1 MNSLILYLESGG
13 ESMSRK
19 KWYCILLILEAIL
32 YLVSYGSSLV
42 VSYSSQNLNENT
54 SLFTVSSIFSIWNGM
69 IICWVI
75 WRIMKQR
82 LNVEGLIAVLL
93 LSITQLLMFFLPP
106 FSPTNLMNISF
117 VLNIICLIWIWLLI
131 KNVEMREL
139 LNNWKS
145 KDGWKSSIA
154 YLALF
159 VASTNISPLFSPL
172 FILIGM
178 DRTSSDIYAST
189 LQYTVM
195 ELMFLLLINV
205 MITSTSDKLQ
215 KVFSLLIVLSS
226 LVEIGVVYS
235 FISRIS
241 FYGLFYLLLSIYIVC
256 RVFGLFEKVA
266 DSWESKVKVQ
276 DLSSFET
283 KPEMEYP
290 QVEGEIDV
298 NDQLN
303 AEIRSNNDK
312 ENSPKRIILQSSWLW
327 SALIIAVCH
336 LGIIIFPLFLGN
348 PMYLLILYI
357 GAIHYICFMIATILL
372 FIGMRKGSKGLL
384 NAAAI
389 LFVISIIGTPD
400 TYWIVPNSLSFIL
413 GVLVFI
419 GTILFKNGD

>member
-1 MNSLILYLESGG
+1 
-13 ESMSRK
+13 MSRK
-19 KWYCILLILEAIL
+19 KWYGILLILEAIL

-42 VSYSSQNLNENT
+42 VSYNAQNLNGDIPLIT
-54 SLFTVSSIFSIWNGM
+54 TSSIFSIWNGM

-93 LSITQLLMFFLPP
+93 LSIIQLLMLVLPS

-117 VLNIICLIWIWLLI
+117 LLNIICLIWICLLI

-145 KDGWKSSIA
+145 KDSWKSSIA
-154 YLALF
+154 YLVLF
-159 VASTNISPLFSPL
+159 VASTNISPL

-178 DRTSSDIYAST
+178 DRTSDIYAFT
-189 LQYTVM
+189 LRYIVM

-205 MITSTSDKLQ
+205 MITNTSEKLQ
-215 KVFSLLIVLSS
+215 KVFSLLLILYS
-226 LVEIGVVYS
+226 LVEIGAVYS
-235 FISRIS
+235 FITRIS
-241 FYGLFYLLLSIYIVC
+241 FYGLFYLLLSIYIAC

-276 DLSSFET
+276 DLSSIET
-283 KPEMEYP
+283 KSEMENS

-336 LGIIIFPLFLGN
+336 LGIMIFPLFLGN

-357 GAIHYICFMIATILL
+357 GAIHYICFMIATFIL
-372 FIGMRKGSKGLL
+372 FIAMRNGNVGLL
-384 NAAAI
+384 NTSAV
-389 LFVISIIGTPD
+389 LFIVSIIGTLDP
-400 TYWIVPNSLSFIL
+400 YWTGPNILSLVL

-419 GTILFKNGD
+419 GGIFPKNLNKE

>member
-1 MNSLILYLESGG
+1 
-13 ESMSRK
+13 MSRK
-19 KWYCILLILEAIL
+19 KWYGILLILEAIL

-42 VSYSSQNLNENT
+42 ESYNAQNLNGDIP
-54 SLFTVSSIFSIWNGM
+54 LFTVSSIFSIWNGM

-82 LNVEGLIAVLL
+82 LNVEGLIAALL

-154 YLALF
+154 YLVLF
-159 VASTNISPLFSPL
+159 VASTNISPLFIL
-172 FILIGM
+172 FGM
-178 DRTSSDIYAST
+178 DRTSVIYAFT

-195 ELMFLLLINV
+195 ESMFLLLINV

-215 KVFSLLIVLSS
+215 KVFSLLLILSS

-256 RVFGLFEKVA
+256 RVFGLLEKVA

-276 DLSSFET
+276 DLSSIET
-283 KPEMEYP
+283 KSEMENS

-298 NDQLN
+298 NDLLN
-303 AEIRSNNDK
+303 ADIQSNNDK
-312 ENSPKRIILQSSWLW
+312 ENSPKRIILHSSWLW

-336 LGIIIFPLFLGN
+336 LGIMIFPLFLGN
-348 PMYLLILYI
+348 PMYLLILFI
-357 GAIHYICFMIATILL
+357 GAVHYTCFIIATFIL
-372 FIGMRKGSKGLL
+372 FIAMRNGNEGLL
-384 NAAAI
+384 NASAV
-389 LFVISIIGTPD
+389 LFIVSIIGTLDP
-400 TYWIVPNSLSFIL
+400 YWTGPNILSLVL

-419 GTILFKNGD
+419 GGIFPKNLNKE

>member
-19 KWYCILLILEAIL
+19 KWYVILLTLEAIL

-42 VSYSSQNLNENT
+42 VSYSSRNLNGNT
-54 SLFTVSSIFSIWNGM
+54 PLFTASSIFSIWNGM
-69 IICWVI
+69 IICWLI

-106 FSPTNLMNISF
+106 FSPTNLLNISF

-131 KNVEMREL
+131 KNIEMREL

-154 YLALF
+154 YLVIF
-159 VASTNISPLFSPL
+159 VASTNISPL

-178 DRTSSDIYAST
+178 DRTSDIYAFT
-189 LQYTVM
+189 LRYTVM

-215 KVFSLLIVLSS
+215 KVFSLLLILSS

-256 RVFGLFEKVA
+256 RVFGLFDKVA

-276 DLSSFET
+276 DLSSIET

-336 LGIIIFPLFLGN
+336 LGIMIFPLFLGN

-400 TYWIVPNSLSFIL
+400 TYWIGPNILSFIL

>member
-1 MNSLILYLESGG
+1 
-13 ESMSRK
+13 MSRK
-19 KWYCILLILEAIL
+19 KWYGILLILEAIL
-32 YLVSYGSSLV
+32 YLVSYGSSIV
-42 VSYSSQNLNENT
+42 VNYSSQSLNENT
-54 SLFTVSSIFSIWNGM
+54 PLFTVSSIFSIWNGM

-75 WRIMKQR
+75 WRIMNQR
-82 LNVEGLIAVLL
+82 LNVEGLIAALL

-117 VLNIICLIWIWLLI
+117 VLNIICLIWICLLI

-154 YLALF
+154 YLVLF
-159 VASTNISPLFSPL
+159 VSSTNISPL

-178 DRTSSDIYAST
+178 DRTSDIYAFT
-189 LQYTVM
+189 LRYTVM

-215 KVFSLLIVLSS
+215 KVFSLLIILSS

-256 RVFGLFEKVA
+256 RVFGLFDKVA
-266 DSWESKVKVQ
+266 ASWESKVKVQ
-276 DLSSFET
+276 DLSSIET
-283 KPEMEYP
+283 KPEMAYS
-290 QVEGEIDV
+290 QVEGDIDV

-312 ENSPKRIILQSSWLW
+312 ENSPKRIILHSSWLW

-336 LGIIIFPLFLGN
+336 LGIMIFPLFLGN

-372 FIGMRKGSKGLL
+372 FIGMRKGSKGFL

-400 TYWIVPNSLSFIL
+400 PYWMGPNILSFIL

-419 GTILFKNGD
+419 GTILLKMETD

>member
-1 MNSLILYLESGG
+1 
-13 ESMSRK
+13 MSRK
-19 KWYCILLILEAIL
+19 KWYGILLILEAIL
-32 YLVSYGSSLV
+32 YLVSYGSSIV
-42 VSYSSQNLNENT
+42 VNYSSQNLNGNT
-54 SLFTVSSIFSIWNGM
+54 PLITTSSIFSIWNGM

-82 LNVEGLIAVLL
+82 LNVEGLIAVFL
-93 LSITQLLMFFLPP
+93 LSITQQLMFVLPP
-106 FSPTNLMNISF
+106 FSPTDLMNISF
-117 VLNIICLIWIWLLI
+117 VLNIICLIWICLLI

-154 YLALF
+154 YLVLF
-159 VASTNISPLFSPL
+159 VASTNISPLFIL
-172 FILIGM
+172 FGM
-178 DRTSSDIYAST
+178 DRTSDIYAFT
-189 LQYTVM
+189 LRYSVM
-195 ELMFLLLINV
+195 ELMLLLLINV
-205 MITSTSDKLQ
+205 MITSTSEKLQ
-215 KVFSLLIVLSS
+215 KVFSLLLILSS
-226 LVEIGVVYS
+226 LVVIGAVYS
-235 FISRIS
+235 FITRIS
-241 FYGLFYLLLSIYIVC
+241 FYGLFYLLLSIYIAC

-276 DLSSFET
+276 DLSSIET

-290 QVEGEIDV
+290 QVEGDIDV
-298 NDQLN
+298 HDQLN
-303 AEIRSNNDK
+303 ADIQSNNDK
-312 ENSPKRIILQSSWLW
+312 ENSPKRIILHSSWLW

-336 LGIIIFPLFLGN
+336 LGIMIFPLFLGN

-400 TYWIVPNSLSFIL
+400 TYWIGPNILSFIL

>member
-1 MNSLILYLESGG
+1 
-13 ESMSRK
+13 MSRK
-19 KWYCILLILEAIL
+19 KWYGILLILEAIL

-42 VSYSSQNLNENT
+42 ESYNAQNLNGDIPLIT
-54 SLFTVSSIFSIWNGM
+54 TSSIFSIWNGM

-106 FSPTNLMNISF
+106 FSPTNLLNISF

-145 KDGWKSSIA
+145 KDSWKSSIA
-154 YLALF
+154 YLVLF
-159 VASTNISPLFSPL
+159 VASTNISPL

-178 DRTSSDIYAST
+178 DRTSDIYAFT
-189 LQYTVM
+189 LRYTVM
-195 ELMFLLLINV
+195 ELMFILLINV

-215 KVFSLLIVLSS
+215 KVFSLLIILSS

-256 RVFGLFEKVA
+256 RVFGLFDKVA

-276 DLSSFET
+276 DLSSIET
-283 KPEMEYP
+283 KSEMENS

-298 NDQLN
+298 NDLLN
-303 AEIRSNNDK
+303 ADIQSNNDK

-336 LGIIIFPLFLGN
+336 LGIMIFPLFLGN

-400 TYWIVPNSLSFIL
+400 TYWIGPNILSFIL

>member
-1 MNSLILYLESGG
+1 
-13 ESMSRK
+13 MSRK
-19 KWYCILLILEAIL
+19 TWYYILLILEAIL

-42 VSYSSQNLNENT
+42 VSYSSRNLNGNT
-54 SLFTVSSIFSIWNGM
+54 PLFTASSIFSIWNGM

-93 LSITQLLMFFLPP
+93 LSITQLLMYFLPP
-106 FSPTNLMNISF
+106 FSLTNLMNISF
-117 VLNIICLIWIWLLI
+117 VLNIICLIWICLLI

-154 YLALF
+154 YLVLF
-159 VASTNISPLFSPL
+159 VASTNISPL

-178 DRTSSDIYAST
+178 DRTSDIYAFT
-189 LQYTVM
+189 LRYSVM

-205 MITSTSDKLQ
+205 MITSTSEKLQ
-215 KVFSLLIVLSS
+215 KVFSLLLILSS
-226 LVEIGVVYS
+226 LVEIGAVYS
-235 FISRIS
+235 FITRIS
-241 FYGLFYLLLSIYIVC
+241 FYGLFYLLLSIYIAC

-276 DLSSFET
+276 DLSSIET
-283 KPEMEYP
+283 KSEMENS

-336 LGIIIFPLFLGN
+336 LGIMIFPLFLGN

-400 TYWIVPNSLSFIL
+400 TYWIGPNILSFIL

>member
-1 MNSLILYLESGG
+1 
-13 ESMSRK
+13 MSRK
-19 KWYCILLILEAIL
+19 KWYYILLILEAIL

-42 VSYSSQNLNENT
+42 ESYNAQNLNENIP
-54 SLFTVSSIFSIWNGM
+54 LFNASSIFSIWNGM

-75 WRIMKQR
+75 LRIMKQR

-106 FSPTNLMNISF
+106 FSPTNLLNISF

-154 YLALF
+154 YLVLF
-159 VASTNISPLFSPL
+159 VASTNISPL

-178 DRTSSDIYAST
+178 DRTSDIYAFT
-189 LQYTVM
+189 LRYTVM

-215 KVFSLLIVLSS
+215 KVFSLLIILSS

-256 RVFGLFEKVA
+256 RVFGLFDRVA

-276 DLSSFET
+276 DLSSIET
-283 KPEMEYP
+283 KPEMADS

-303 AEIRSNNDK
+303 ADIQSNNDK

-336 LGIIIFPLFLGN
+336 LGIMIFPLFLGN

-400 TYWIVPNSLSFIL
+400 TYWIGPNILSFIL

-419 GTILFKNGD
+419 GTILFKNED

>member
-1 MNSLILYLESGG
+1 
-13 ESMSRK
+13 MSRK

-42 VSYSSQNLNENT
+42 ESYNAQNLNGNT
-54 SLFTVSSIFSIWNGM
+54 PLITTSSIFSIWNGM
-69 IICWVI
+69 IICWVV

-82 LNVEGLIAVLL
+82 LNVEGLLGVLL

-106 FSPTNLMNISF
+106 FSPTNLMDISF
-117 VLNIICLIWIWLLI
+117 MLNIICLIWIWLLI

-159 VASTNISPLFSPL
+159 VASTSISPL

-178 DRTSSDIYAST
+178 DRTSDIYAFT
-189 LQYTVM
+189 LRYTVM

-226 LVEIGVVYS
+226 LVEIGVVYF

-241 FYGLFYLLLSIYIVC
+241 FYSLFYLLLSIYIVC

-276 DLSSFET
+276 DVSSIET
-283 KPEMEYP
+283 KPEIEYP

-336 LGIIIFPLFLGN
+336 LGIMIFPLFLGN

-400 TYWIVPNSLSFIL
+400 TYWIGPNILSFIL

>member
-1 MNSLILYLESGG
+1 
-13 ESMSRK
+13 MSRK
-19 KWYCILLILEAIL
+19 KWYYILLILEAIL

-42 VSYSSQNLNENT
+42 ESYNAQNLNENVP
-54 SLFTVSSIFSIWNGM
+54 LFNASSIFSIWNGM
-69 IICWVI
+69 IICWLI

-106 FSPTNLMNISF
+106 FSLTNLMNISF
-117 VLNIICLIWIWLLI
+117 VLNIICLIWICLLI

-139 LNNWKS
+139 LNDWKS

-154 YLALF
+154 YLVLF
-159 VASTNISPLFSPL
+159 VASTNISPL

-178 DRTSSDIYAST
+178 DRTSDIYAFT
-189 LQYTVM
+189 LRYTVM
-195 ELMFLLLINV
+195 ELMFILLINV

-215 KVFSLLIVLSS
+215 KVFSLLIILSS

-256 RVFGLFEKVA
+256 RVFGLLEKVA

-276 DLSSFET
+276 DVSSIET
-283 KPEMEYP
+283 KPEMESP

-303 AEIRSNNDK
+303 TEKPLNTDE
-312 ENSPKRIILQSSWLW
+312 ENLPKRIILQSSWLW

-336 LGIIIFPLFLGN
+336 LGIMIFPLFLGN

-384 NAAAI
+384 NASAV
-389 LFVISIIGTPD
+389 LFIVSIIGTLDP
-400 TYWIVPNSLSFIL
+400 YWTGPNILSLVL

>member
-1 MNSLILYLESGG
+1 
-13 ESMSRK
+13 MSRK
-19 KWYCILLILEAIL
+19 KWYVILLILEAVL

-42 VSYSSQNLNENT
+42 ESYNAQNLNENIP
-54 SLFTVSSIFSIWNGM
+54 LFNASSIFSIWNGM

-106 FSPTNLMNISF
+106 FSPTNLLNISF

-131 KNVEMREL
+131 KNIEMREL

-154 YLALF
+154 YLVLF
-159 VASTNISPLFSPL
+159 VASTNISPL

-178 DRTSSDIYAST
+178 DRTSDIYAFT
-189 LQYTVM
+189 LRYIVM

-205 MITSTSDKLQ
+205 MITSTSEKLQ
-215 KVFSLLIVLSS
+215 KVFSLLLILSS

-266 DSWESKVKVQ
+266 DNWESKVKVQ
-276 DLSSFET
+276 DLSSIET
-283 KPEMEYP
+283 KPEMADS

-303 AEIRSNNDK
+303 ADIQSNNDK

-336 LGIIIFPLFLGN
+336 LGIMIFPLFLGN
-348 PMYLLILYI
+348 PIYLLILYI

-400 TYWIVPNSLSFIL
+400 TYWIGPNILSFIL

>member
-1 MNSLILYLESGG
+1 MNSLILFLESGG

-19 KWYCILLILEAIL
+19 KWYVILLILEAVL

-42 VSYSSQNLNENT
+42 ESYNAQNLNGNIP
-54 SLFTVSSIFSIWNGM
+54 LFNASSIFSIWNGM
-69 IICWVI
+69 IICWLI
-75 WRIMKQR
+75 WRTMKQR

-106 FSPTNLMNISF
+106 FSPTNLLNISF
-117 VLNIICLIWIWLLI
+117 VLNIISLIWIWLLI

-145 KDGWKSSIA
+145 KDDWKSSIA
-154 YLALF
+154 YLVLF
-159 VASTNISPLFSPL
+159 VASTNISPL

-178 DRTSSDIYAST
+178 DRTSDIYAFT
-189 LQYTVM
+189 LRYIVM

-215 KVFSLLIVLSS
+215 KVFSLLIILSS

-256 RVFGLFEKVA
+256 RVFGLLEKVA

-276 DLSSFET
+276 DLSSIET
-283 KPEMEYP
+283 KPEMADS

-303 AEIRSNNDK
+303 ADIQSNNDK

-336 LGIIIFPLFLGN
+336 LGIMIFPLFLGN

-384 NAAAI
+384 NVAAI
-389 LFVISIIGTPD
+389 LFVISIIGTLDP
-400 TYWIVPNSLSFIL
+400 YWTGPNILSLVL

-419 GTILFKNGD
+419 GTILFKNED

>member
-1 MNSLILYLESGG
+1 
-13 ESMSRK
+13 MSRK
-19 KWYCILLILEAIL
+19 KWYGILLILEAIL
-32 YLVSYGSSLV
+32 YLVSYGSSIV
-42 VSYSSQNLNENT
+42 VNYSSQSLNENT
-54 SLFTVSSIFSIWNGM
+54 PLFTVSSIFSIWNGM

-75 WRIMKQR
+75 WRIMNQR

-93 LSITQLLMFFLPP
+93 LSITQQLMFVLPP

-117 VLNIICLIWIWLLI
+117 VLNIICLIWICLLI

-154 YLALF
+154 YLVLF
-159 VASTNISPLFSPL
+159 VASTNISPLFIL
-172 FILIGM
+172 FGM
-178 DRTSSDIYAST
+178 DRTSDIYAFT

-195 ELMFLLLINV
+195 ESMFLLLINV

-215 KVFSLLIVLSS
+215 KVFSLLLILSS

-256 RVFGLFEKVA
+256 RVFGLLEKVA

-276 DLSSFET
+276 DLSSIET
-283 KPEMEYP
+283 KPEMADS

-303 AEIRSNNDK
+303 ADIQSNNDK
-312 ENSPKRIILQSSWLW
+312 ENSPKRIILHSSWLW

-336 LGIIIFPLFLGN
+336 LGIMIFPLFLGN

-400 TYWIVPNSLSFIL
+400 TYWIGPNILSFIL

>member
-1 MNSLILYLESGG
+1 
-13 ESMSRK
+13 MSRK
-19 KWYCILLILEAIL
+19 KWYYILLILEAIL

-42 VSYSSQNLNENT
+42 VSYSSRNLNGNT
-54 SLFTVSSIFSIWNGM
+54 PLFTVSSIFSIWNGM

-106 FSPTNLMNISF
+106 FSPTNLLNISF

-154 YLALF
+154 YLVLF
-159 VASTNISPLFSPL
+159 VASTNISPL

-178 DRTSSDIYAST
+178 DRTSDIYAFT
-189 LQYTVM
+189 LRYTVM

-215 KVFSLLIVLSS
+215 KVFSLLIILSS

-256 RVFGLFEKVA
+256 RVFGLFDRVA

-276 DLSSFET
+276 DLSSIET
-283 KPEMEYP
+283 KPEMADS

-336 LGIIIFPLFLGN
+336 LGIMIFPLFLGN

-400 TYWIVPNSLSFIL
+400 TYWIGPNILSFIL

>member
-1 MNSLILYLESGG
+1 
-13 ESMSRK
+13 MSRK
-19 KWYCILLILEAIL
+19 KWYVILLILEAVL

-42 VSYSSQNLNENT
+42 ESYNAQNLNENIP
-54 SLFTVSSIFSIWNGM
+54 LFNASSIFSIWNGM
-69 IICWVI
+69 IICWLI

-106 FSPTNLMNISF
+106 FSPTNLLNISF

-131 KNVEMREL
+131 KNIEMREL

-154 YLALF
+154 YLVLF
-159 VASTNISPLFSPL
+159 VASTNISPL

-178 DRTSSDIYAST
+178 DRTSDIYAFT
-189 LQYTVM
+189 QRYAVM

-215 KVFSLLIVLSS
+215 KIFSLLIVLSS

-241 FYGLFYLLLSIYIVC
+241 FYGLFCLLLSIYIVC
-256 RVFGLFEKVA
+256 RVFGLFDKVA

-276 DLSSFET
+276 DLSSIET

-336 LGIIIFPLFLGN
+336 LGIMIFPLFLGN

-389 LFVISIIGTPD
+389 SFIISIIGTLDP
-400 TYWIVPNSLSFIL
+400 YWTGPNILSLVL

-419 GTILFKNGD
+419 GGILFKNGD

>member
-1 MNSLILYLESGG
+1 
-13 ESMSRK
+13 MSRK
-19 KWYCILLILEAIL
+19 KWYGILLILEAIL
-32 YLVSYGSSLV
+32 YLVSYGSSIV
-42 VSYSSQNLNENT
+42 VNYSSQNLNGNT
-54 SLFTVSSIFSIWNGM
+54 PLITTSSIFSIWNGM

-82 LNVEGLIAVLL
+82 LNVEGLIAVFL
-93 LSITQLLMFFLPP
+93 LSITQQLMFVLPP
-106 FSPTNLMNISF
+106 FSPTDLMNISF
-117 VLNIICLIWIWLLI
+117 VLNIICLIWICLLI

-154 YLALF
+154 YLVLF
-159 VASTNISPLFSPL
+159 VASTNISPLFIL
-172 FILIGM
+172 FGM
-178 DRTSSDIYAST
+178 DRTSDIYAFT
-189 LQYTVM
+189 LRYSVM
-195 ELMFLLLINV
+195 ELMLLLLINV
-205 MITSTSDKLQ
+205 MITSTSEKLQ
-215 KVFSLLIVLSS
+215 KVFSLLLILSS
-226 LVEIGVVYS
+226 LVEIGIVYS

-256 RVFGLFEKVA
+256 RVFGLLEKVA
-266 DSWESKVKVQ
+266 DGWESKVKVQ
-276 DLSSFET
+276 DLSSIET

-290 QVEGEIDV
+290 QVEGDIDV
-298 NDQLN
+298 HDQLN
-303 AEIRSNNDK
+303 ADIRSNNDE
-312 ENSPKRIILQSSWLW
+312 ENSPKRIILQSPWLW

-336 LGIIIFPLFLGN
+336 LGIMIFPLFLGN

-400 TYWIVPNSLSFIL
+400 PYWMGPNILSFIL

>member
-1 MNSLILYLESGG
+1 
-13 ESMSRK
+13 MSRK
-19 KWYCILLILEAIL
+19 KWYGILLILEAIL

-42 VSYSSQNLNENT
+42 ESYDVQNLNGNT
-54 SLFTVSSIFSIWNGM
+54 PLITTSSIFSIWNGM

-75 WRIMKQR
+75 WRIMNQR
-82 LNVEGLIAVLL
+82 LNVEGLIAALL
-93 LSITQLLMFFLPP
+93 LSITQLLMFVLPP

-117 VLNIICLIWIWLLI
+117 LLNIICLIWICLLI

-154 YLALF
+154 YLVLF
-159 VASTNISPLFSPL
+159 VASTNISPLFIL
-172 FILIGM
+172 FGM
-178 DRTSSDIYAST
+178 DRTSDIYAFT
-189 LQYTVM
+189 LRYILM
-195 ELMFLLLINV
+195 ELIILLLINV
-205 MITSTSDKLQ
+205 MITSTSEKLQ
-215 KVFSLLIVLSS
+215 KVFSLLLILSS
-226 LVEIGVVYS
+226 LVVIGAVYS

-256 RVFGLFEKVA
+256 RVFGLLEKVA
-266 DSWESKVKVQ
+266 DGWESKVKVQ
-276 DLSSFET
+276 DLSSIET

-290 QVEGEIDV
+290 QVEGDIDV
-298 NDQLN
+298 HDQLN
-303 AEIRSNNDK
+303 ADIRSNNDE
-312 ENSPKRIILQSSWLW
+312 ENSPKRIILHSSWLW

-336 LGIIIFPLFLGN
+336 LGIMVFPLFLGN

-400 TYWIVPNSLSFIL
+400 PYWMGPNILSFIL

-419 GTILFKNGD
+419 GGILFKNGD

>member
-1 MNSLILYLESGG
+1 MNSLILFLESGG

-19 KWYCILLILEAIL
+19 KWYVILLILEAVL

-42 VSYSSQNLNENT
+42 ESYNAQNLNGNIP
-54 SLFTVSSIFSIWNGM
+54 LFNASSIFSIWNGM
-69 IICWVI
+69 IICWLI
-75 WRIMKQR
+75 WRTMKQR

-106 FSPTNLMNISF
+106 FSPTNLLNISF
-117 VLNIICLIWIWLLI
+117 VLNIISLIWIWLLI

-154 YLALF
+154 YLVLF
-159 VASTNISPLFSPL
+159 VASTNISPL

-178 DRTSSDIYAST
+178 DRTSDIYAFT
-189 LQYTVM
+189 LRYILM

-215 KVFSLLIVLSS
+215 KVFSLLIILSS

-266 DSWESKVKVQ
+266 DNWESKVKVQ
-276 DLSSFET
+276 DLSSIET
-283 KPEMEYP
+283 KPEMADS

-303 AEIRSNNDK
+303 ADIQSNNDK

-336 LGIIIFPLFLGN
+336 LGIMIFPLFLGN

-384 NAAAI
+384 NVAAI
-389 LFVISIIGTPD
+389 LFVISIIGTLDP
-400 TYWIVPNSLSFIL
+400 YWTGPNILSLVL

-419 GTILFKNGD
+419 GTILFKNED

>member
-1 MNSLILYLESGG
+1 
-13 ESMSRK
+13 MSRK

-42 VSYSSQNLNENT
+42 ESYNAQNLNGDIPLIT
-54 SLFTVSSIFSIWNGM
+54 TSSIFSIWNGM

-82 LNVEGLIAVLL
+82 LNVEGLIAVFL

-106 FSPTNLMNISF
+106 FSPTNLLNISF

-131 KNVEMREL
+131 KNIEMREL

-154 YLALF
+154 YLVLF
-159 VASTNISPLFSPL
+159 VASTNISPLFIL
-172 FILIGM
+172 FGM
-178 DRTSSDIYAST
+178 DRTSDIYAFT
-189 LQYTVM
+189 LRYTVM

-215 KVFSLLIVLSS
+215 KVFSLLIILSS
-226 LVEIGVVYS
+226 LIEIGVVYS

-256 RVFGLFEKVA
+256 RVFGLLEKVA

-276 DLSSFET
+276 DLSSIET
-283 KPEMEYP
+283 KPEMADS

-303 AEIRSNNDK
+303 ADIQSNNDK

-336 LGIIIFPLFLGN
+336 LGIMIFPLFLGN

-400 TYWIVPNSLSFIL
+400 TYWIGPNILSFIL

-419 GTILFKNGD
+419 GTILFKNGDLLK

>member
-1 MNSLILYLESGG
+1 
-13 ESMSRK
+13 MSRK
-19 KWYCILLILEAIL
+19 KWYGILLILEAIL
-32 YLVSYGSSLV
+32 YLVSYGSSIV
-42 VSYSSQNLNENT
+42 VNYSSQNLNGNT
-54 SLFTVSSIFSIWNGM
+54 PLFTVSSIFSIWNGM

-106 FSPTNLMNISF
+106 FSSINLLNISF
-117 VLNIICLIWIWLLI
+117 VLNIICLIWICLLI

-154 YLALF
+154 YLVLF
-159 VASTNISPLFSPL
+159 VASTNISPL

-178 DRTSSDIYAST
+178 DRTSDIYAFT
-189 LQYTVM
+189 LRYSVM

-205 MITSTSDKLQ
+205 MITSTSEKLQ
-215 KVFSLLIVLSS
+215 KVFSLLLILSS
-226 LVEIGVVYS
+226 LVEIGIVYS

-241 FYGLFYLLLSIYIVC
+241 FYGLFYLLLSMYIAC
-256 RVFGLFEKVA
+256 RVFSLLEKVA
-266 DSWESKVKVQ
+266 ASWESKVKVQ
-276 DLSSFET
+276 DLSSIET

-290 QVEGEIDV
+290 QVEGDIDV
-298 NDQLN
+298 HDQLN
-303 AEIRSNNDK
+303 ADIRSNNDE
-312 ENSPKRIILQSSWLW
+312 ENSPKRIILHSSWLW

-336 LGIIIFPLFLGN
+336 LGIMVFPLFLGN

-400 TYWIVPNSLSFIL
+400 PYWMGPNILSFIL

-419 GTILFKNGD
+419 GGILFKNGD

>member
-1 MNSLILYLESGG
+1 
-13 ESMSRK
+13 MSRK
-19 KWYCILLILEAIL
+19 KWYGILLILEAIL

-42 VSYSSQNLNENT
+42 VSYNAQNLNGDIPLIT
-54 SLFTVSSIFSIWNGM
+54 TSSIFSIWNGM

-93 LSITQLLMFFLPP
+93 LSIIQLLMLVLPS

-117 VLNIICLIWIWLLI
+117 LLNIICLIWICLLI

-145 KDGWKSSIA
+145 KDSWKSSIA
-154 YLALF
+154 YLVLF
-159 VASTNISPLFSPL
+159 VASTNISPL

-178 DRTSSDIYAST
+178 DRTSDIYAFT
-189 LQYTVM
+189 LRYSVM

-205 MITSTSDKLQ
+205 MITNTSEKLQ
-215 KVFSLLIVLSS
+215 KVFSLLLILYS
-226 LVEIGVVYS
+226 LVEIGAVYS
-235 FISRIS
+235 FITRIS
-241 FYGLFYLLLSIYIVC
+241 FYGLFYLLLSIYIAC

-266 DSWESKVKVQ
+266 ASWESKVKVQ
-276 DLSSFET
+276 DLSSIET
-283 KPEMEYP
+283 KSEMENS

-312 ENSPKRIILQSSWLW
+312 ENSPKRIIFQSSWLW

-336 LGIIIFPLFLGN
+336 LGIMIFPLFLAN

-384 NAAAI
+384 NVAAI
-389 LFVISIIGTPD
+389 LFVISIIGTLDP
-400 TYWIVPNSLSFIL
+400 YWTGPNILSFIL

-419 GTILFKNGD
+419 GTILFKNED

>member
-1 MNSLILYLESGG
+1 
-13 ESMSRK
+13 MSRK

-42 VSYSSQNLNENT
+42 ESYNAQNLNGNT
-54 SLFTVSSIFSIWNGM
+54 PLFNASSIFSIWNGM
-69 IICWVI
+69 IICWLI

-82 LNVEGLIAVLL
+82 LNVEGLIAALL

-117 VLNIICLIWIWLLI
+117 VLNIICLIWICLLI

-145 KDGWKSSIA
+145 EDSWKSSIA
-154 YLALF
+154 YLVLF
-159 VASTNISPLFSPL
+159 VASTNISPL

-178 DRTSSDIYAST
+178 DRTSDIYAFT
-189 LQYTVM
+189 LRYSVM

-215 KVFSLLIVLSS
+215 KVFSLLIILSS

-256 RVFGLFEKVA
+256 RVFGLFDKVA

-276 DLSSFET
+276 DLSSIET

-336 LGIIIFPLFLGN
+336 LGIMIFPLFLGN
-348 PMYLLILYI
+348 PIYLLILYI

-384 NAAAI
+384 NVAAI
-389 LFVISIIGTPD
+389 LFVISIIGTLDP
-400 TYWIVPNSLSFIL
+400 YWTGPNILSLVL

-419 GTILFKNGD
+419 GGIFPKNLN

>member
-1 MNSLILYLESGG
+1 
-13 ESMSRK
+13 MSRK
-19 KWYCILLILEAIL
+19 KWYVILLILEAVL
-32 YLVSYGSSLV
+32 YLVSYGSSIV
-42 VSYSSQNLNENT
+42 ESYNAQNLNENIP
-54 SLFTVSSIFSIWNGM
+54 LFNASSIFSIWNGM

-82 LNVEGLIAVLL
+82 LNVEGLIAVFL

-106 FSPTNLMNISF
+106 FSPTNLLNISF

-131 KNVEMREL
+131 KNIEMREL

-154 YLALF
+154 YLVLF
-159 VASTNISPLFSPL
+159 VASTNISPLFIL
-172 FILIGM
+172 FGM
-178 DRTSSDIYAST
+178 DRTSDIYAFT
-189 LQYTVM
+189 LRYTVM

-215 KVFSLLIVLSS
+215 KVFSLLIILSS

-256 RVFGLFEKVA
+256 RVFGLFDKVA

-276 DLSSFET
+276 DLSSIET
-283 KPEMEYP
+283 KPEMADS

-303 AEIRSNNDK
+303 ADIQSNNDK

-336 LGIIIFPLFLGN
+336 LGIMIFPLFLGN

-400 TYWIVPNSLSFIL
+400 TYWIGPNILSFIL

>member
-1 MNSLILYLESGG
+1 
-13 ESMSRK
+13 MSRK

-69 IICWVI
+69 IICWLI

-82 LNVEGLIAVLL
+82 LNVEGLISVLL
-93 LSITQLLMFFLPP
+93 LSITQLLMFFSPP

-117 VLNIICLIWIWLLI
+117 VLNIICLIWICMLI

-159 VASTNISPLFSPL
+159 VASTNISPLF
-172 FILIGM
+172 ILIGM
-178 DRTSSDIYAST
+178 DRTSDIYAFT
-189 LQYTVM
+189 LRYTVM

-205 MITSTSDKLQ
+205 MITSISDKLQ
-215 KVFSLLIVLSS
+215 KVFSLLLILSS

-276 DLSSFET
+276 DVSSIET

-336 LGIIIFPLFLGN
+336 LGIMIFPLFLGN

-400 TYWIVPNSLSFIL
+400 TYWIVPNILSFIL

>member
-1 MNSLILYLESGG
+1 
-13 ESMSRK
+13 MSRK
-19 KWYCILLILEAIL
+19 KWYGILLILEAIL
-32 YLVSYGSSLV
+32 YLVSYGSSIV
-42 VSYSSQNLNENT
+42 VNYSSQSLNENT
-54 SLFTVSSIFSIWNGM
+54 PLFTVSSIFSIWNGM

-82 LNVEGLIAVLL
+82 LNVEGLIAALL

-117 VLNIICLIWIWLLI
+117 VLNIICLIWICLLI

-154 YLALF
+154 YLVLF
-159 VASTNISPLFSPL
+159 VASTNISPL

-178 DRTSSDIYAST
+178 DRTSDIYAFT
-189 LQYTVM
+189 LRYTVM

-215 KVFSLLIVLSS
+215 KVFSLLIILSS

-256 RVFGLFEKVA
+256 RVFGLFDKVA
-266 DSWESKVKVQ
+266 ASWESKVKVQ
-276 DLSSFET
+276 DLSSIET

-290 QVEGEIDV
+290 QVEGDIDV
-298 NDQLN
+298 HDQLN
-303 AEIRSNNDK
+303 ADIRSNNDE
-312 ENSPKRIILQSSWLW
+312 ENSPKRIILHSSWLW

-336 LGIIIFPLFLGN
+336 LGIMVFPLFLGN

-400 TYWIVPNSLSFIL
+400 PYWMGPNILSFIL

-419 GTILFKNGD
+419 GGILFKNGD

>member
-1 MNSLILYLESGG
+1 
-13 ESMSRK
+13 MSRK
-19 KWYCILLILEAIL
+19 KWYGILLILEAIL
-32 YLVSYGSSLV
+32 YLVSYGSSIV
-42 VSYSSQNLNENT
+42 VNYSSQNLNGNT
-54 SLFTVSSIFSIWNGM
+54 PLITTSSIFSIWNGM

-93 LSITQLLMFFLPP
+93 LSITQLLMYFLPP
-106 FSPTNLMNISF
+106 FSLTNLMNISF
-117 VLNIICLIWIWLLI
+117 VLNIICLIWICLLI

-154 YLALF
+154 YLVLF
-159 VASTNISPLFSPL
+159 VASTNISPL

-178 DRTSSDIYAST
+178 DRTSDIYAFT
-189 LQYTVM
+189 LRYSVM
-195 ELMFLLLINV
+195 ELMLLLLINV
-205 MITSTSDKLQ
+205 MITSTSEKLQ
-215 KVFSLLIVLSS
+215 KVFSLLLILSS

-241 FYGLFYLLLSIYIVC
+241 FYGLFYLLLSIYIGC
-256 RVFGLFEKVA
+256 RIFGLLEKVA

-276 DLSSFET
+276 DLSSIET
-283 KPEMEYP
+283 KPEMADS

-303 AEIRSNNDK
+303 ADIRSNNDE
-312 ENSPKRIILQSSWLW
+312 ENSPKRIILQSPWLW

-336 LGIIIFPLFLGN
+336 LGIMIFPLFLGN

-389 LFVISIIGTPD
+389 SFVISIIGTPD
-400 TYWIVPNSLSFIL
+400 TYWIGPNILSFIL

-419 GTILFKNGD
+419 GAILFKNGD

>member
-1 MNSLILYLESGG
+1 
-13 ESMSRK
+13 MSRK

-42 VSYSSQNLNENT
+42 ESYNAQNLNGNT
-54 SLFTVSSIFSIWNGM
+54 PLITTSNIFSIWNGM

-82 LNVEGLIAVLL
+82 LNVEGLLGVLL

-106 FSPTNLMNISF
+106 FSPTNLMDISF
-117 VLNIICLIWIWLLI
+117 MLNIICLIWICMLI

-159 VASTNISPLFSPL
+159 VASTNISPLF
-172 FILIGM
+172 ILIGM
-178 DRTSSDIYAST
+178 DRTSDIYAFT
-189 LQYTVM
+189 LRYTVM

-276 DLSSFET
+276 DVSSIET

-336 LGIIIFPLFLGN
+336 LGIMIFPLFLGN

-400 TYWIVPNSLSFIL
+400 TYWIGPNILSFIL

>member
-1 MNSLILYLESGG
+1 
-13 ESMSRK
+13 MSRK
-19 KWYCILLILEAIL
+19 KWYGILLILEAIL

-42 VSYSSQNLNENT
+42 ESYNAQNLNGDIPLIT
-54 SLFTVSSIFSIWNGM
+54 TSSIFSIWNGM

-93 LSITQLLMFFLPP
+93 LSIIQLLMLVLPS

-117 VLNIICLIWIWLLI
+117 LLNIICLIWICLLI

-145 KDGWKSSIA
+145 KDSWKSSIA
-154 YLALF
+154 YLVLF
-159 VASTNISPLFSPL
+159 VASTNISPL

-178 DRTSSDIYAST
+178 DRTSDIYAFT
-189 LQYTVM
+189 LRYIVM

-205 MITSTSDKLQ
+205 MITSTSEKLQ
-215 KVFSLLIVLSS
+215 KVFSLLLILSS

-241 FYGLFYLLLSIYIVC
+241 FYGLFYLLLSIYIAC

-276 DLSSFET
+276 DLSSIET
-283 KPEMEYP
+283 KSEMENS

-298 NDQLN
+298 NDLLN
-303 AEIRSNNDK
+303 ADIQSNNDK
-312 ENSPKRIILQSSWLW
+312 ENSPKRIILHSSWLW

-336 LGIIIFPLFLGN
+336 LGIMIFPLFLGN

-400 TYWIVPNSLSFIL
+400 TYWIGPNILSFIL

>member
-1 MNSLILYLESGG
+1 
-13 ESMSRK
+13 MSRK
-19 KWYCILLILEAIL
+19 KWYVILLILEAVL

-42 VSYSSQNLNENT
+42 ESYNAQNLNENIP
-54 SLFTVSSIFSIWNGM
+54 LFNASSIFSIWNGM

-93 LSITQLLMFFLPP
+93 LSITQQLMFVLPP

-117 VLNIICLIWIWLLI
+117 VLNIICLIWICLLI

-154 YLALF
+154 YLVLF
-159 VASTNISPLFSPL
+159 VASTNISPL

-178 DRTSSDIYAST
+178 DRTSDIYAFT
-189 LQYTVM
+189 LRYILM
-195 ELMFLLLINV
+195 ELFILLLINV
-205 MITSTSDKLQ
+205 MITSTSEKLQ
-215 KVFSLLIVLSS
+215 KVFSLLLILSS
-226 LVEIGVVYS
+226 LVVIGAVYS

-241 FYGLFYLLLSIYIVC
+241 FYGLFYLLLSIYIAC
-256 RVFGLFEKVA
+256 RVFGLLEKVA
-266 DSWESKVKVQ
+266 DGWESKVKVQ
-276 DLSSFET
+276 DLSSIET

-290 QVEGEIDV
+290 QVEGDIDV
-298 NDQLN
+298 HDQLN
-303 AEIRSNNDK
+303 ADIRSNNDE
-312 ENSPKRIILQSSWLW
+312 ENSPKRIILQSPWLW

-336 LGIIIFPLFLGN
+336 LGIMIFPLFLGN

-389 LFVISIIGTPD
+389 SFVISIIGTPD
-400 TYWIVPNSLSFIL
+400 TYWIGPNILSFIL

-419 GTILFKNGD
+419 GGIFPKNLNKE

>member
-1 MNSLILYLESGG
+1 
-13 ESMSRK
+13 MSRK

-42 VSYSSQNLNENT
+42 VSYSSRNLNGNT
-54 SLFTVSSIFSIWNGM
+54 PLFTASSIFSIWNGM

-106 FSPTNLMNISF
+106 FSPTNLLNISF

-145 KDGWKSSIA
+145 KDSWKSSIA
-154 YLALF
+154 YLVLF
-159 VASTNISPLFSPL
+159 VASTNISPL

-178 DRTSSDIYAST
+178 DRTSDIYAFT
-189 LQYTVM
+189 LRYIVM

-215 KVFSLLIVLSS
+215 KVFSLLIILSS

-256 RVFGLFEKVA
+256 RVFGLFDKVA

-276 DLSSFET
+276 DLSSIET
-283 KPEMEYP
+283 KSEMENS

-336 LGIIIFPLFLGN
+336 LGIMIFPLFLGN

-400 TYWIVPNSLSFIL
+400 TYWIGPNILSFIL

>member
-1 MNSLILYLESGG
+1 
-13 ESMSRK
+13 MSRK
-19 KWYCILLILEAIL
+19 KWYGILLILEAIL

-42 VSYSSQNLNENT
+42 ESYNAQNLNGDIPLIT
-54 SLFTVSSIFSIWNGM
+54 TSSIFSIWNGM

-93 LSITQLLMFFLPP
+93 LSIIQLLMLVLPS
-106 FSPTNLMNISF
+106 FSPTNLLNISF

-154 YLALF
+154 YLVLF
-159 VASTNISPLFSPL
+159 VASTNISPL

-178 DRTSSDIYAST
+178 DRTSDIYAFT
-189 LQYTVM
+189 LRYTVM

-215 KVFSLLIVLSS
+215 KVFSLLIILSS

-256 RVFGLFEKVA
+256 RVFGLFDRVA

-276 DLSSFET
+276 DLSSIET
-283 KPEMEYP
+283 KPEMADS

-312 ENSPKRIILQSSWLW
+312 ENSPKRIILHSSWLW

-336 LGIIIFPLFLGN
+336 LGIMIFPLFLGN

-400 TYWIVPNSLSFIL
+400 TYWIGPNILSFIL

>member
-1 MNSLILYLESGG
+1 
-13 ESMSRK
+13 MSRK

-42 VSYSSQNLNENT
+42 ESYNAQNLNGNT
-54 SLFTVSSIFSIWNGM
+54 PLITTSSIFSIWNGM
-69 IICWVI
+69 IICWVV

-82 LNVEGLIAVLL
+82 LNVEGLLGVLL

-106 FSPTNLMNISF
+106 FSPTNLMDISF
-117 VLNIICLIWIWLLI
+117 MLNIICLIWICMLI

-154 YLALF
+154 YLVLF
-159 VASTNISPLFSPL
+159 IASTNISPL

-178 DRTSSDIYAST
+178 DRTSDIYAFT
-189 LQYTVM
+189 LRYTVM

-215 KVFSLLIVLSS
+215 KIFSLLIVLSS

-276 DLSSFET
+276 DLSSIDT
-283 KPEMEYP
+283 KPEMADS
-290 QVEGEIDV
+290 QVEGDIDV

-303 AEIRSNNDK
+303 ADIQSNNDK
-312 ENSPKRIILQSSWLW
+312 ENSPKRIILHSSWLW

-336 LGIIIFPLFLGN
+336 LGIMIFPLFLGN

-357 GAIHYICFMIATILL
+357 GAIHYICFMIATISL

-400 TYWIVPNSLSFIL
+400 TYWIGPNILSFIL

-419 GTILFKNGD
+419 GGIFPKNLNKE

>member
-1 MNSLILYLESGG
+1 
-13 ESMSRK
+13 MSRK
-19 KWYCILLILEAIL
+19 KWYGILLILEAIL

-42 VSYSSQNLNENT
+42 ESYNAQNLNGDIPLIT
-54 SLFTVSSIFSIWNGM
+54 TSSIFSIWNGM

-93 LSITQLLMFFLPP
+93 LSIIQLLMLVLPS

-117 VLNIICLIWIWLLI
+117 LLNIICLIWICLLI

-145 KDGWKSSIA
+145 KDSWKSSIA
-154 YLALF
+154 YLVLF
-159 VASTNISPLFSPL
+159 VASTNISPL

-178 DRTSSDIYAST
+178 DRTSDIYAFT
-189 LQYTVM
+189 LRYIVM

-205 MITSTSDKLQ
+205 MITSTSEKLQ
-215 KVFSLLIVLSS
+215 KVFSLLLILSS
-226 LVEIGVVYS
+226 LVVIGVVYS

-241 FYGLFYLLLSIYIVC
+241 FYGLFYLLLSIYIAC

-276 DLSSFET
+276 DLSSIET
-283 KPEMEYP
+283 KSEMENS

-303 AEIRSNNDK
+303 ADIQSNNDK
-312 ENSPKRIILQSSWLW
+312 ENSPKRIILHSSWLW

-336 LGIIIFPLFLGN
+336 LGIMIFPLFLGN

-372 FIGMRKGSKGLL
+372 FIGMRNGNVGLL
-384 NAAAI
+384 NTSAV
-389 LFVISIIGTPD
+389 LFIVSIIGTLDP
-400 TYWIVPNSLSFIL
+400 YWTGPNILSLVL

-419 GTILFKNGD
+419 GGIFPKNLNKE

>member
-1 MNSLILYLESGG
+1 
-13 ESMSRK
+13 MSRK

-32 YLVSYGSSLV
+32 YLVSYGSSIV
-42 VSYSSQNLNENT
+42 VNYSSQNLNGNT
-54 SLFTVSSIFSIWNGM
+54 PLFTVSSIFSIWNGM

-82 LNVEGLIAVLL
+82 LNVEGLIAALL

-117 VLNIICLIWIWLLI
+117 VLNIICLIWICLLI

-154 YLALF
+154 YLVLF
-159 VASTNISPLFSPL
+159 VASTNISPL

-178 DRTSSDIYAST
+178 DRTSDIYAFT
-189 LQYTVM
+189 LRYSVM

-215 KVFSLLIVLSS
+215 KVFSLLLILSS
-226 LVEIGVVYS
+226 LVEIGIVYS

-256 RVFGLFEKVA
+256 RVFGLLEKVA
-266 DSWESKVKVQ
+266 DGWESKVKVQ
-276 DLSSFET
+276 DVSSIET

-290 QVEGEIDV
+290 QVEGDIDV
-298 NDQLN
+298 HDQLN
-303 AEIRSNNDK
+303 ADIRSNNDE
-312 ENSPKRIILQSSWLW
+312 ENSPKRIILQSPWLW

-336 LGIIIFPLFLGN
+336 LGIMIFPLFLGN

-389 LFVISIIGTPD
+389 SFVISIIGTPD
-400 TYWIVPNSLSFIL
+400 PYWIGPNILSFIL

>member
-1 MNSLILYLESGG
+1 
-13 ESMSRK
+13 MSRK
-19 KWYCILLILEAIL
+19 KWYGILLILEAIL
-32 YLVSYGSSLV
+32 YLVSYGSSIV
-42 VSYSSQNLNENT
+42 VNYSSQNLNGNT
-54 SLFTVSSIFSIWNGM
+54 PLITTSSIFSIWNGM

-82 LNVEGLIAVLL
+82 LNVEGLIAVFL
-93 LSITQLLMFFLPP
+93 LSITQQLMFVLPP
-106 FSPTNLMNISF
+106 FSPTDLMNISF
-117 VLNIICLIWIWLLI
+117 VLNIICLIWICLLI

-154 YLALF
+154 YLVLF
-159 VASTNISPLFSPL
+159 VASTNISPLFIL
-172 FILIGM
+172 FGM
-178 DRTSSDIYAST
+178 DRTSDIYAFT
-189 LQYTVM
+189 LRYSVM
-195 ELMFLLLINV
+195 ELMLLLLINV
-205 MITSTSDKLQ
+205 MITSTSEKLQ
-215 KVFSLLIVLSS
+215 KVFSLLLILSS
-226 LVEIGVVYS
+226 LVEIGIVYS

-256 RVFGLFEKVA
+256 RVFGLLEKVA

-276 DLSSFET
+276 DLSSIET
-283 KPEMEYP
+283 KPEMAYS
-290 QVEGEIDV
+290 QVEGDIDV

-312 ENSPKRIILQSSWLW
+312 ENSPKRIIFQSSWLW

-336 LGIIIFPLFLGN
+336 LGIMIFPLFLAN

-400 TYWIVPNSLSFIL
+400 PYWMGPNILSFIL

-419 GTILFKNGD
+419 GTILFKNGDGLK

>member
-1 MNSLILYLESGG
+1 
-13 ESMSRK
+13 MSRK
-19 KWYCILLILEAIL
+19 KWYGILLIFEAIL
-32 YLVSYGSSLV
+32 YLVSYGSSIV
-42 VSYSSQNLNENT
+42 VNYSPQNLNGNT
-54 SLFTVSSIFSIWNGM
+54 PLFTVSSIFSIWNGM

-82 LNVEGLIAVLL
+82 LNVEGLIAALL

-117 VLNIICLIWIWLLI
+117 VLNIICLIWICLLI

-145 KDGWKSSIA
+145 KDSWKSSIA
-154 YLALF
+154 YLVLF
-159 VASTNISPLFSPL
+159 VASTNISPL

-178 DRTSSDIYAST
+178 DRTSDIYAFT
-189 LQYTVM
+189 LRYSVM

-215 KVFSLLIVLSS
+215 KVSSLLLILSS
-226 LVEIGVVYS
+226 LVEIGIVYS

-256 RVFGLFEKVA
+256 RVFGLLEKVA
-266 DSWESKVKVQ
+266 DGWESKVKVQ
-276 DLSSFET
+276 DLSSIET

-290 QVEGEIDV
+290 QVEGDIDV
-298 NDQLN
+298 HDQLN
-303 AEIRSNNDK
+303 AEIRSNNDE
-312 ENSPKRIILQSSWLW
+312 ENSPKRIILQSPWLW
-327 SALIIAVCH
+327 SALIISVCH
-336 LGIIIFPLFLGN
+336 LGIMIFPLFLGN

-357 GAIHYICFMIATILL
+357 GALHYICFMIATFIL
-372 FIGMRKGSKGLL
+372 FIAMRNGNVGLL
-384 NAAAI
+384 NTSAV
-389 LFVISIIGTPD
+389 LFIVSIIGTLDP
-400 TYWIVPNSLSFIL
+400 YWTGPNILSLVL

-419 GTILFKNGD
+419 GGIFPKNLNKE

>member
-1 MNSLILYLESGG
+1 
-13 ESMSRK
+13 MSRK
-19 KWYCILLILEAIL
+19 KWYVILLILEAVL

-42 VSYSSQNLNENT
+42 ESYNAQNLNGNIP
-54 SLFTVSSIFSIWNGM
+54 LFNASSIFSIWNGM

-106 FSPTNLMNISF
+106 FSPTNLLNISF

-139 LNNWKS
+139 LNNWNS

-154 YLALF
+154 YLVLF
-159 VASTNISPLFSPL
+159 VASTNISPLY
-172 FILIGM
+172 ILIGM
-178 DRTSSDIYAST
+178 DRTSDIYAFT
-189 LQYTVM
+189 LRYTVM

-215 KVFSLLIVLSS
+215 KVFSLLLILSS

-256 RVFGLFEKVA
+256 RVFGLLEKVA

-276 DLSSFET
+276 DLSSIET
-283 KPEMEYP
+283 KPEMADS

-336 LGIIIFPLFLGN
+336 LGIMIFPLFLGN

-372 FIGMRKGSKGLL
+372 LIGMRKGSKGLL
-384 NAAAI
+384 NVAAI
-389 LFVISIIGTPD
+389 LFVISIIGTLDP
-400 TYWIVPNSLSFIL
+400 YWTGPNILSLVL

-419 GTILFKNGD
+419 GTILFKNED

>member
-1 MNSLILYLESGG
+1 
-13 ESMSRK
+13 MSRK

-42 VSYSSQNLNENT
+42 VSYSSRNLNENT
-54 SLFTVSSIFSIWNGM
+54 PLFTASSIFSIWNGM
-69 IICWVI
+69 IICWLI

-106 FSPTNLMNISF
+106 FSPTNLLNISF

-154 YLALF
+154 YLVLF
-159 VASTNISPLFSPL
+159 VASTNISPL

-178 DRTSSDIYAST
+178 DRTSDIYAFT
-189 LQYTVM
+189 LRYSVM

-215 KVFSLLIVLSS
+215 KVFSLLLILSS
-226 LVEIGVVYS
+226 LVEIGIVYS
-235 FISRIS
+235 FITRIS
-241 FYGLFYLLLSIYIVC
+241 FYGLFYLLLSIYIAC

-276 DLSSFET
+276 DLSSIET
-283 KPEMEYP
+283 KSEMENS

-336 LGIIIFPLFLGN
+336 LGIMIFPLFLGN

-400 TYWIVPNSLSFIL
+400 PYWMGPNILSFIL

-419 GTILFKNGD
+419 GTILLKMETD